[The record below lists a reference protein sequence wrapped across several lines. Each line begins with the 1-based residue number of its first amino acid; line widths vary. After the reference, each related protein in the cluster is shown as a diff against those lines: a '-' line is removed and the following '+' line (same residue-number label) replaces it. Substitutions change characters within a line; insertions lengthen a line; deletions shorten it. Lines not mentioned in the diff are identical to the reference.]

1 MGICPSA
8 GPVGVGIAEEI
19 VLVVVFVDCVVDTSN
34 DAEELVALVA

>member
-19 VLVVVFVDCVVDTSN
+19 VLVVVFVDCVVGTFNDT
-34 DAEELVALVA
+34 EELVALVV